1 MKLKACLVVTA
12 IPTVVFV
19 EFCPGKSFQFAQ
31 AQGVTW
37 EQQAER
43 LQLVSATLLDGLPIA
58 EPVHAQISVGL
69 KAIVS
74 LLPTL
79 NPQVG
84 AKKEKVP
91 SSPVHSVPTL
101 QGDWNFYAK
110 PPLRVSTR
118 IWAGYLPA
126 GTEKLM
132 GIKASLSESIM
143 GFMAE
148 GQYDLNSMA
157 TVYTQMGYQ
166 YSSVAIKGAI
176 TATDAED
183 SFLATNSF
191 LYLAPGLKIPMYNVW
206 ANVLFG
212 KRRGRS
218 TFSIPSSNTNLTLT
232 DTGADASFP
241 FATQIAAGWMHP
253 IGVQVGI
260 AELWVP
266 NRLAM
271 PRMLFAYEYKIK

>member
-1 MKLKACLVVTA
+1 MNFKSHLVFTA
-12 IPTVVFV
+12 LLAEVLLSGHPSVSGF
-19 EFCPGKSFQFAQ
+19 SAH

-58 EPVHAQISVGL
+58 EPVNSQFSVGF

-74 LLPTL
+74 FLPSV

-101 QGDWNFYAK
+101 QGDWNFYSSA
-110 PPLRVSTR
+110 PMRASTR
-118 IWAGYLPA
+118 IWVGYLPA
-126 GTEKLM
+126 GTEKIL
-132 GIKASLSESIM
+132 GIKAALSESIV

-148 GQYDLNSMA
+148 TQYDLNAMA
-157 TVYTQMGYQ
+157 ALYSQMGYQ
-166 YSSVAIKGAI
+166 YSNVTIKGAI
-176 TATDAED
+176 TAPDSND
-183 SFLATNSF
+183 SFLASNSF
-191 LYLAPGLKIPMYNVW
+191 IYFAPGLKIPAYSLW
-206 ANVLFG
+206 ANVLLG
-212 KRRGRS
+212 KRSGNS
-218 TFSIPSSNTNLTLT
+218 TFSIPSDNTSLTLA

-241 FATQIAAGWMHP
+241 FATQIAAGWVHP
-253 IGVQVGI
+253 LGIQVGI
-260 AELWVP
+260 GELWVP